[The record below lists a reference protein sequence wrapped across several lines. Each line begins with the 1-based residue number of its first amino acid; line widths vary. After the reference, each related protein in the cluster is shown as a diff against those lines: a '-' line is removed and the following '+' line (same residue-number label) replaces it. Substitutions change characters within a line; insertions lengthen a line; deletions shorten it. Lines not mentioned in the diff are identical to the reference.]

1 MAVAVL
7 VALGL
12 TLVRPSDI
20 RVAPAWVL
28 PAIEVVLLGLLIVR
42 DPGRIDRQA
51 TGLRVVSLTV
61 VGLLALDALMAT
73 VLLIVSLIQGGS
85 VTASAGALLAAGG
98 VVWTS
103 NVVVFS
109 LLYWEIDAG
118 GSAARFNGPTRYPDF
133 AFVQQVSPE
142 MAPPGW
148 RPQFV
153 DYLYLGVTCST
164 AFSPTDVMPLSPVA
178 KMAMTCQ
185 SLIALVVVGLVV
197 ARAVNVLT

>member
-51 TGLRVVSLTV
+51 TGLRIVSLTV

-73 VLLIVSLIQGGS
+73 VLLIVALIQGGS

-109 LLYWEIDAG
+109 LLYWEID
-118 GSAARFNGPTRYPDF
+118 
-133 AFVQQVSPE
+133 
-142 MAPPGW
+142 
-148 RPQFV
+148 
-153 DYLYLGVTCST
+153 
-164 AFSPTDVMPLSPVA
+164 
-178 KMAMTCQ
+178 
-185 SLIALVVVGLVV
+185 
-197 ARAVNVLT
+197 